1 MSSFKIE
8 KIKTYEQAENFAKF
22 IIKNS
27 EFNSV
32 NDIIKF
38 IKTIKKIIGVVEM
51 SVGKFVIQFIFMQI
65 MQVLPIT

>member
-27 EFNSV
+27 EFNYV

-38 IKTIKKIIGVVEM
+38 IKTIKK
-51 SVGKFVIQFIFMQI
+51 
-65 MQVLPIT
+65 

>member
-51 SVGKFVIQFIFMQI
+51 SMYKIIQNHVMVKNLQ
-65 MQVLPIT
+65 